1 MIFYAFTQ
9 QNLDIWSTLL
19 DCPSKIKVAN
29 ESLAAAMVEAV
40 ECLLSKLWMKGV
52 HPNDPHLGIYPHPT
66 RDQNI
71 SLCGTCPEI
80 PYNIATHFCSE
91 CNENICP
98 DCKRSHLIFR
108 STRDHVISPIFK
120 LDILQEGYR
129 KMCWEDI
136 DWSIKTSQL

>member
-1 MIFYAFTQ
+1 MINAIDVLRFH
-9 QNLDIWSTLL
+9 LL
-19 DCPSKIKVAN
+19 
-29 ESLAAAMVEAV
+29 ELM
-40 ECLLSKLWMKGV
+40 KLHEISDNFCSRYINRMKGV
-52 HPNDPHLGIYPHPT
+52 IFIIDIIDPNDPHLGIYPHPT

-98 DCKRSHLIFR
+98 DCKRSHGIFR
-108 STRDHVISPIFK
+108 STRYHVISPIFK

-136 DWSIKTSQL
+136 D

>member
-1 MIFYAFTQ
+1 MINAIEVQRFH
-9 QNLDIWSTLL
+9 LL
-19 DCPSKIKVAN
+19 ELMKIH
-29 ESLAAAMVEAV
+29 E
-40 ECLLSKLWMKGV
+40 LSDNFCSRYINRMKGV
-52 HPNDPHLGIYPHPT
+52 HPIVMSFIMYDPHLGIYPQPT

-98 DCKRSHLIFR
+98 DCKRSHGIFR

-136 DWSIKTSQL
+136 D

>member
-1 MIFYAFTQ
+1 MINAIDVQRYH
-9 QNLDIWSTLL
+9 LL
-19 DCPSKIKVAN
+19 ELLKVHELSDN
-29 ESLAAAMVEAV
+29 FCSRWCCRYINSL
-40 ECLLSKLWMKGV
+40 KGV
-52 HPNDPHLGIYPHPT
+52 HPNDPHLGIHPHPT
-66 RDQNI
+66 KNQKI

-98 DCKRSHLIFR
+98 DCKRSHGIFR

-136 DWSIKTSQL
+136 D

>member
-1 MIFYAFTQ
+1 MINAIDVLRFH
-9 QNLDIWSTLL
+9 LL
-19 DCPSKIKVAN
+19 ELMKVH
-29 ESLAAAMVEAV
+29 E
-40 ECLLSKLWMKGV
+40 LSDNFCSRYINRMKGV
-52 HPNDPHLGIYPHPT
+52 HPIVMSFIMYDPHLGIY
-66 RDQNI
+66 QNI
-71 SLCGTCPEI
+71 SLCSTCPEI

-98 DCKRSHLIFR
+98 DCKRSHGIFR

-136 DWSIKTSQL
+136 D